1 MLDKSIIK
9 MWQKVKQLR
18 YLLLLVHSIGI
29 SGSAWA
35 QQDSLLLENQP
46 FTVEEMVEIVLQHH
60 PIIKQAGLMD
70 DVAAQELLMAR
81 GLLDPKLMSSF
92 DTKEFGGTQ
101 YYQKWDSKLKV
112 PLWFPTDLQVGYEQN
127 QGNYLSDE
135 LSNTADGLVYA
146 GLSVP
151 LGRGL
156 FMDQRRSAIR
166 QAQALQTMTLA
177 DQIKEVNKLLVSALK
192 AYWEWYFA
200 HQQYLIISEVED
212 VALRRYQGVVQ
223 RVKNGDIAPF
233 DSLKAYINYQERDI
247 QRTQTRLE
255 LQNTQQQVSVFLW
268 RSMPEEGMAMLPLE
282 LSPGTFPVV
291 DTTNYS
297 PVDLSSF
304 AALQEFAQENHPEL
318 IKTIAKSKQLK
329 VEQQLAREFLKP
341 EINLKYNV
349 LTKPTSGSKS
359 AGDGAERSVFL
370 NDYKL
375 GAEFYFPLFLRKER
389 GKLAQTNL
397 KLEQLHYEQT
407 YQRQLINNLLM
418 IAYNSLTN
426 VYQLIEQQA
435 QMVEYYRRLLDGEL
449 QKFEMGESSVFLIN
463 TRETELLDARIKLL
477 KLQTQR
483 EKAKLELLYQSG
495 MPNLSLSE
503 TSW

>member
-1 MLDKSIIK
+1 
-9 MWQKVKQLR
+9 
-18 YLLLLVHSIGI
+18 
-29 SGSAWA
+29 
-35 QQDSLLLENQP
+35 
-46 FTVEEMVEIVLQHH
+46 
-60 PIIKQAGLMD
+60 
-70 DVAAQELLMAR
+70 
-81 GLLDPKLMSSF
+81 
-92 DTKEFGGTQ
+92 
-101 YYQKWDSKLKV
+101 
-112 PLWFPTDLQVGYEQN
+112 
-127 QGNYLSDE
+127 
-135 LSNTADGLVYA
+135 
-146 GLSVP
+146 
-151 LGRGL
+151 
-156 FMDQRRSAIR
+156 
-166 QAQALQTMTLA
+166 
-177 DQIKEVNKLLVSALK
+177 
-192 AYWEWYFA
+192 
-200 HQQYLIISEVED
+200 
-212 VALRRYQGVVQ
+212 
-223 RVKNGDIAPF
+223 
-233 DSLKAYINYQERDI
+233 
-247 QRTQTRLE
+247 
-255 LQNTQQQVSVFLW
+255 
-268 RSMPEEGMAMLPLE
+268 MLPLE